1 MKILIPSY
9 NRARCVFALEIFP
22 TATVIVPASQEAEYR
37 RCNPGA
43 TVEAIPDAQDG
54 NLSRKR
60 NLLTGM
66 AGKEADGAFV
76 AVDDD
81 VCGLWDK
88 QEGRAVSGPDAVAVL
103 EALAARAK
111 TEGATMFGFTGT
123 LSNQL
128 VTVNVAPFVSAVQL
142 VARWEAVSGTA
153 LVNTAGQD
161 KTKCGLGTAWCEMC
175 SSAAKAG
182 STHSGW
188 SMNGLRLCW

>member
-88 QEGRAVSGPDAVAVL
+88 QEGRAVGGPEVVAVL

-111 TEGATMFGFTGT
+111 TEGAP
-123 LSNQL
+123 
-128 VTVNVAPFVSAVQL
+128 A
-142 VARWEAVSGTA
+142 
-153 LVNTAGQD
+153 
-161 KTKCGLGTAWCEMC
+161 
-175 SSAAKAG
+175 
-182 STHSGW
+182 
-188 SMNGLRLCW
+188 

>member
-103 EALAARAK
+103 EALLRAK
-111 TEGATMFGFTGT
+111 PATSKGRYVKGVFISSTMGPGIRVDA
-123 LSNQL
+123 N
-128 VTVNVAPFVSAVQL
+128 AVQ
-142 VARWEAVSGTA
+142 A
-153 LVNTAGQD
+153 LV
-161 KTKCGLGTAWCEMC
+161 KV
-175 SSAAKAG
+175 
-182 STHSGW
+182 
-188 SMNGLRLCW
+188 